1 MTLHHRTAPRIP
13 ARTLLAAFAAAVLT
27 LGAGLLTALPAAAA
41 TTIYQAESASL
52 SGGAV
57 VATDHTGYTG
67 SGFVGGY
74 TDGNKGNANTSFT
87 VNVSGTANRTL
98 TLRYANGTT
107 ATRTLSLYVNGA
119 KIKQIGLNATANW
132 DSWGTQVET
141 VSLANGNSTVSY
153 KFDSADSG
161 NVNLDSLTVADIAAP
176 PAGQYEAESASL
188 SGGATVA
195 TDHPGYTGS
204 GFVGGY
210 TDGNKGNANTSF
222 TVNVTSAGT
231 ATVTVRYANG
241 TGANMT
247 LSLYVNGGKLRQIN
261 LPATAN
267 WDTWGT
273 IAESVPLNSGNN
285 TVALKFDSTDSGNIN
300 LDNIT
305 VSGTTQPSPT
315 PTPSTSPT
323 PPPTGVTYELE
334 TGFLAGGT
342 STATGT
348 GGYTGTG
355 YVTGLTTAGARVVRT
370 VNATTAGATTVTLR
384 YTNTNGAARTVS
396 VYVNDLKT
404 GQLSLPAGSGWLTA
418 AQSLTLRAGL
428 NIIAYQYDS
437 GDSGNVL
444 LDNVTVGSGTA
455 LATRGATLPYTV
467 YEAESG
473 STNASLIGPNR
484 AYLSEPSEASGRRAV
499 KLSST
504 GQYVQVTLTK
514 PANAFVI
521 RYSIPDNAAGTGNT
535 NPLALYAGGTKIQD
549 VTLSSVYSW
558 VYGAYPYNNNPAGGE
573 PHRFFDDVR
582 VLLGTTYPAGTVI
595 KLQKDAT
602 SSASYYTID
611 LIEAEV
617 APAALSAPA
626 DYLTVTSYGAVAND
640 TGDDTNAFN
649 SAISAAQSQGK
660 GLWVPAGTFVTNARL
675 NIQNVSLRGAGVW
688 HTVIKGTNGKGGFF
702 ATGSNVRLADFTLS
716 GDVRYRDDSAFDAGI
731 EGNFGTGSLVS
742 NVWIEH
748 TKVGMWPTTGTN
760 GLYVVGTRMR
770 NIFADGVNVN
780 GGATNVRVDQSTLRN
795 TGDDALAMWSN
806 SAPVTN
812 SAFTFNTVALPM
824 LANGAAIYGGNGNRV
839 EDNLISDSVYAGSGI
854 AISTWHGALPF
865 SNTTSVQ
872 RNTLTRTSS
881 FERNWNSSL
890 GGLWIYAE
898 ATDITAPV
906 LVKDVDI
913 VDSTYQGILL
923 SFQRNITN
931 LTLDHVT
938 VNGAGTYG
946 IELNAAG
953 SAYVTYVT
961 VSGAASGGLINRL
974 GYTLNRGP
982 GNSGF

>member
-13 ARTLLAAFAAAVLT
+13 ARTLLAAVAATAVTLT
-27 LGAGLLTALPAAAA
+27 AGLLTALPAAAA
-41 TTIYQAESASL
+41 TTTYQAESAAL
-52 SGGAV
+52 AGGAV

-67 SGFVGGY
+67 SGFVGGF
-74 TDGNKGNANTSFT
+74 TDANKGNARTTFT
-87 VNVSGTANRTL
+87 VNVVGTASRTL
-98 TLRYANGTT
+98 SLRYANGTT
-107 ATRTLSLYVNGA
+107 QTKTLSLYVNGS
-119 KIKQIGLNATANW
+119 KVKQISLNATANW

-141 VSLANGNSTVSY
+141 VSLPGGSSTVAYRFEST
-153 KFDSADSG
+153 DSG

-176 PAGQYEAESASL
+176 PAGQYEAESAAL
-188 SGGATVA
+188 SGGASVA
-195 TDHPGYTGS
+195 TDHPGFTGS

-222 TVNVTSAGT
+222 TVNVTNAGA

-247 LSLYVNGGKLRQIN
+247 LSLYVNGTKLRQIS

-273 IAESVPLNSGNN
+273 IAEAVALNAGNN
-285 TVALKFDSTDSGNIN
+285 TVGLKFDSTDSGNVN
-300 LDNIT
+300 LDHIT
-305 VSGTTQPSPT
+305 VSGAASPSPT
-315 PTPSTSPT
+315 PTPSASPT
-323 PPPTGVTYELE
+323 TPPTGVSYELE
-334 TGFLAGGT
+334 TGFLSGGASSAT
-342 STATGT
+342 ST

-355 YVTGLTTAGARVVRT
+355 YVTGLTTSGARVIRT
-370 VNATTAGATTVTLR
+370 VNASTAGASTVTLR

-396 VYVNDLKT
+396 VYVNGLKT

-428 NIIAYQYDS
+428 NIIGYQYDS

-455 LATRGATLPYTV
+455 LNTRGATVPYTV

-473 STNASLIGPNR
+473 STNAPVIGPNR

-521 RYSIPDNAAGTGNT
+521 RYSIPDNAAGTGT
-535 NPLALYAGGTKIQD
+535 TAPLALYAGGTKLQD
-549 VTLSSVYSW
+549 VSLSSTYSW

-573 PHRFFDDVR
+573 AHRFFDDVR

-595 KLQKDAT
+595 KLQKDAS
-602 SSASYYTID
+602 SSAAYYTVD

-617 APAALSAPA
+617 APAALSQPA
-626 DYLTVTSYGAVAND
+626 DSLSVTSYGAVAND
-640 TGDDTNAFN
+640 GGDDTNAFN
-649 SAISAAQSQGK
+649 SAIAAAQSQNK
-660 GLWVPAGTFVTNARL
+660 VLWVPAGTFVTNARM
-675 NIQNVSLRGAGVW
+675 NIQNVSLRGAGMW

-702 ATGSNVRLADFTLS
+702 ATGSNVRLADFTFS

-742 NVWIEH
+742 HVWIEH
-748 TKVGMWPTTGTN
+748 TKVGMWPSAGTD

-780 GGATNVRVDQSTLRN
+780 GGAANVRIDQSALRN

-806 SAPVTN
+806 SAPVTG

-824 LANGAAIYGGNGNRV
+824 LANGAAIYGGNGNRI

-881 FERNWNSSL
+881 FERNWNSAL

-923 SFQRNITN
+923 SYQRDITN

-961 VSGAASGGLINRL
+961 VTGAASGGLINHT